1 MSEIKEKLFSLCME
15 YIDERIRTA
24 EQGIIS
30 AKEAAENDTKSSA
43 GDKYE
48 TTREMM
54 QHEISFN
61 QVQLHEAR
69 KLKYA
74 LSLINPSKKCT
85 VAETG
90 SLVYTEIGNF
100 FIAVSATPLSI
111 DGESYHVISSAS
123 PVAKAMQN
131 HKENDFV
138 TFNGKRFSI
147 KSII

>member
-1 MSEIKEKLFSLCME
+1 ME
-15 YIDERIRTA
+15 YISERIRTA

-74 LSLINPSKKCT
+74 LSLINPSRKCT

-90 SLVYTEIGNF
+90 SLVYTDIGNF
-100 FIAVSATPLSI
+100 FIAVSATHLSI
-111 DGESYHVISSAS
+111 DGVSYHVISSAS

-131 HKENDFV
+131 HKENDV
-138 TFNGKRFSI
+138 VIFNGKRISI